1 MVGDL
6 LAAPERRVGMAFAA
20 RRQAERFSWERTADG
35 LLRVYRDAAV
45 AFLAHQE
52 RAS

>member
-1 MVGDL
+1 
-6 LAAPERRVGMAFAA
+6 MAFAA